1 MQTLHRIGRRALLA
15 LSLGLPLALT
25 GGCSSTKASTLPS
38 GRGLVSYD
46 RTAPAG
52 AERFPRPDWK
62 EGDLFEYRRGE
73 RVRMRL
79 RVERHADGGLLLVDE
94 ERRTALALDE
104 DLGELGELAEDRET
118 YRVRFDP
125 IDACFSWPL
134 WSGKRWAT
142 HFVRRT
148 EAGEEIPFLVEYR
161 CDGIETI
168 EVPAGRLRCLRIW
181 RTVSIA
187 AEGDFVERAALLWY
201 SPEVGYLARRL
212 ENSLVVDLV
221 DYQRQ

>member
-1 MQTLHRIGRRALLA
+1 MQHLQRRIASRALLA
-15 LSLGLPLALT
+15 LSLTLLGA
-25 GGCSSTKASTLPS
+25 CSSTKASTLPS
-38 GRGLVSYD
+38 GRGLYSYD

-52 AERFPRPDWK
+52 AERFPRPDWT

-73 RVRMRL
+73 RARIRL
-79 RVERHADGGLLLVDE
+79 RVERHPDGGLLLVDE
-94 ERRTALALDE
+94 ERGTALALDE
-104 DLGELGELAEDRET
+104 DLGELGELAEGGET

-125 IDACFSWPL
+125 VDARFSWPL

-142 HFVRRT
+142 HFVRRD
-148 EAGEEIPFLVEYR
+148 EGGEEVPFLVEYR

-187 AEGDFVERAALLWY
+187 ADGDFVERAALLWY
-201 SPEVGYLARRL
+201 APEVGYLARRL